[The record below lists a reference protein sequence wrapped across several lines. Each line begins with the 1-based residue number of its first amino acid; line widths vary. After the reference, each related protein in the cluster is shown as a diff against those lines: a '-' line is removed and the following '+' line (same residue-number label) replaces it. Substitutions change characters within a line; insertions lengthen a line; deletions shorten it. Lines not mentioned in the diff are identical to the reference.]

1 MSEMSEMS
9 TKRARSANADELLS
23 EKQCIEAMK
32 RRDLQVALDIAG
44 FAGIQTRDRRGN
56 ILSEIWTKFGD
67 SSINTT
73 NLLESDDIRNILF
86 EQIKEHLSKERELLL
101 DSEDPAIVCNWI
113 LDFANS
119 WERMFRSRTEQRYDI
134 SQMIRSSMQESITEI
149 DDLLS
154 NVQLDVETVKE
165 HITLILEDLQDTNQD
180 LHAQGGSKFLSAHE
194 AAIRFYFRNNFT
206 SPIISLLAG
215 KILQKR
221 QVCNKAGAYS
231 AKVQR
236 NDVTRE
242 KDDILSKF
250 AEKIESDDVM
260 FERCRALLKD
270 RKSMRRFLTDH
281 TFHVHQDAIN
291 EYESI

>member
-1 MSEMSEMS
+1 
-9 TKRARSANADELLS
+9 
-23 EKQCIEAMK
+23 MK
-32 RRDLQVALDIAG
+32 KRDLQVALDIAG

-86 EQIKEHLSKERELLL
+86 EQIKEHLGKEKELLL
-101 DSEDPAIVCNWI
+101 ESEDPAIVCNWI
-113 LDFANS
+113 LDFASS
-119 WERMFRSRTEQRYDI
+119 WEKMFRSRTEQRYDI
-134 SQMIRSSMQESITEI
+134 SQMIRSSMHEGITEI

-154 NVQLDVETVKE
+154 NVDLDTQTVKAQFE
-165 HITLILEDLQDTNQD
+165 QLLEDLQYESADMQD
-180 LHAQGGSKFLSAHE
+180 SSGFGTSSGSSGSKFLSPHE
-194 AAIRFYFRNNFT
+194 ATIRFYFRNEFT
-206 SPIISLLAG
+206 SPIICLLAG

-242 KDDILSKF
+242 KDDILSMF
-250 AEKIESDDVM
+250 ADKIEREDDI
-260 FERCRALLKD
+260 FKRCMGLLRNRAK
-270 RKSMRRFLTDH
+270 MRLFLIDH
-281 TFHVHQDAIN
+281 TFHFHEDVVN
-291 EYESI
+291 EYESN